1 MMRSKTRDPKV
12 LLILFAVSL
21 YILLFC
27 IYPIGK
33 LLVQTILPPT
43 GDFASLFMHVV
54 GEKTVQKAIYHT
66 LDASLISA
74 FFSLIIG
81 AIFAFLITLTDIRNK
96 TILVFLLLIPMLI
109 PAQITAVS
117 WLELVSPSGPL
128 VNVLNYFNLQGASN
142 PLYSRE
148 GVILL
153 LSIEHAA
160 MVFLALRAGVYTIPA
175 NVIEAARSSGATPT
189 GTLFYIILPL
199 MTPFL
204 IAGLALAFVAS
215 IGNFGIPALL
225 GIPGRYLVLS
235 TLIYQRLSSF
245 GPSVLESVGI
255 LSIIL
260 ILMAIFGLLV
270 QYIVN
275 KSNKTQ
281 MVEGGKINTPF
292 KLGRYRL
299 AVEVASWSFLLFV
312 SILPLIALIK
322 TSLVPA
328 LGMDFSLEN
337 LTADNFIFAIKND
350 VSSRAFVNSTF
361 LGIVTALIVAL
372 FSVPFA
378 YMSVIRKN
386 KIANFLSM
394 VADAPFAL
402 PGIVLSIASIIAFI
416 RPLPLVHFSLYN
428 TIWIIFVAYLA
439 RFLAFGMKPVIASM
453 MQIDKSLEEAAQT
466 VGKDSFARIR
476 YIILPQ
482 ILPSVMAGAVL
493 VFMGAFNELTVSSLL
508 WSVDNETLG
517 VVIYNLYD
525 EGNATGAAAISIL
538 TVIVTLLIVSIL
550 SFFSRKLPKGTLPW
564 QA

>member
-1 MMRSKTRDPKV
+1 MMRFKTRDPKV
-12 LLILFAVSL
+12 LLILFVVSL

-33 LLVQTILPPT
+33 LLVQTIFPPT

-66 LDASLISA
+66 LDASVISA

-128 VNVLNYFNLQGASN
+128 ANVLNYFNLQSASN

-175 NVIEAARSSGATPT
+175 NIIEAARSSGATPIR
-189 GTLFYIILPL
+189 TLFYIILPL

-270 QYIVN
+270 QYIAN
-275 KSNKTQ
+275 KSNKIQ
-281 MVEGGKINTPF
+281 MVEGGKINIPF

-299 AVEVASWSFLLFV
+299 AVEVTSWSFLLFV

-394 VADAPFAL
+394 IADAPFAL

-428 TIWIIFVAYLA
+428 TIWIILVAYLA

-508 WSVDNETLG
+508 WSVGNETLG

-538 TVIVTLLIVSIL
+538 TVVVTLLIASIL

>member
-1 MMRSKTRDPKV
+1 
-12 LLILFAVSL
+12 
-21 YILLFC
+21 
-27 IYPIGK
+27 
-33 LLVQTILPPT
+33 
-43 GDFASLFMHVV
+43 
-54 GEKTVQKAIYHT
+54 
-66 LDASLISA
+66 
-74 FFSLIIG
+74 
-81 AIFAFLITLTDIRNK
+81 
-96 TILVFLLLIPMLI
+96 
-109 PAQITAVS
+109 
-117 WLELVSPSGPL
+117 
-128 VNVLNYFNLQGASN
+128 
-142 PLYSRE
+142 
-148 GVILL
+148 
-153 LSIEHAA
+153 
-160 MVFLALRAGVYTIPA
+160 
-175 NVIEAARSSGATPT
+175 
-189 GTLFYIILPL
+189 
-199 MTPFL
+199 
-204 IAGLALAFVAS
+204 
-215 IGNFGIPALL
+215 
-225 GIPGRYLVLS
+225 
-235 TLIYQRLSSF
+235 
-245 GPSVLESVGI
+245 
-255 LSIIL
+255 
-260 ILMAIFGLLV
+260 MAIFGLLV

-275 KSNKTQ
+275 KSNKIQ
-281 MVEGGKINTPF
+281 MVEGGKINIPF

-299 AVEVASWSFLLFV
+299 AVEVTSWSFLLFV

-394 VADAPFAL
+394 IADAPFAL

-428 TIWIIFVAYLA
+428 TIWIILVAYLA

-508 WSVDNETLG
+508 WSVGNETLG

-538 TVIVTLLIVSIL
+538 TVVVTLLIASIL